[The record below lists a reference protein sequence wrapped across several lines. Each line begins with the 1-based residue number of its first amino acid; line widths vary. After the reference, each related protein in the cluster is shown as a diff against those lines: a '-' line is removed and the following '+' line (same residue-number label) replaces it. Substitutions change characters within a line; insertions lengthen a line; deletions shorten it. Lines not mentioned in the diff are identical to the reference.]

1 MISAPEPWL
10 PHQYNEWVDTQEQYS
25 LAVLRGYYEDAAARS
40 SDMANYQKY
49 VAQVAGSHRGIP
61 DTPPPVPKESWVSDP
76 MMIILCRKDRRRPLL
91 IVQGPQ
97 QHDPLPP
104 QQQPESQQE
113 EVDWG
118 MIGDLVEEPGE
129 LEAADEHG
137 GPSDVSHASV
147 SGPHGHGG
155 FDSHDGLGSHYGGPG
170 QYLGARHGD
179 FRYGGWPEHGR
190 RG

>member
-1 MISAPEPWL
+1 MISAPEPRL

-25 LAVLRGYYEDAAARS
+25 QAIQRKYYEEAASHS
-40 SDMANYQKY
+40 SAMAEYQKY
-49 VAQVAGSHRGIP
+49 VAQVPGSHGGIP
-61 DTPPPVPKESWVSDP
+61 DTLPPVPKESWVSDP
-76 MMIILCRKDRRRPLL
+76 MMIILCRKDRRRPLV
-91 IVQGPQ
+91 IVQQPQ

-118 MIGDLVEEPGE
+118 MNGVLFEEPDE

-137 GPSDVSHASV
+137 GPSYVSHASV

-155 FDSHDGLGSHYGGPG
+155 FDSHYGEPG
-170 QYLGARHGD
+170 QYLGAPHSD
-179 FRYGGWPEHGR
+179 VRYRGWPE
-190 RG
+190 